1 MLPPSEMDAL
11 RSQADW
17 VVQLAR
23 RLVVD
28 PNRADDLAQDAWVA
42 ALQTNAGP
50 ERASRPWLAGV
61 LRNLARNTARADQ
74 RREAREQRAPRPSVA
89 ASTADVVEEVSLQ
102 RAVSEAT
109 LALEEPYR
117 TTLLLRFYKGLSL
130 AAIARREGVATST
143 VHARV
148 ERGLALMRTA
158 LDDRWGGDRRAW
170 VLALIPMT
178 ETAGAATAS
187 LLGVFAVSAG
197 TKIAATALVA
207 GGAVGL
213 WYVNTPSDVEGRIE
227 KPAAL
232 AVDERAQP
240 SEELSLPQPEA
251 TRRVERVAQ
260 SRAATDEQVA
270 STVAGAAAPA
280 ATFEVRAIDGSGSPL
295 PHVGLRLSTTDDE
308 QPRWQTDER
317 GSVEIA
323 VEDAQGLLLVADP
336 AYTTLMPGARGF
348 GAQGNT
354 VVTVVAGPAHP
365 VAGWVVDATG
375 NPVEGARV
383 SADLSGS
390 FFRRLGLAASF
401 RPERAG
407 WHDRTDARGRFSM
420 PSVGRAEGIVLVVK
434 HPSHQLHT
442 EPLPDYPTDDH
453 SITLQPVDPEE
464 SIWGIV
470 VDDLGDPVPD
480 AYVTMGA
487 ISTTTDV
494 RGHFILEK
502 SEFRE
507 LDAEMRHGVLDGNAV
522 RAIAAGHLPATIPA
536 GTELVS
542 PLELQL
548 GGAPANL
555 EGRVV
560 DPTGQGVPGAVV
572 WIRDLTHFGQI
583 LEQDSES
590 AMSYSVTQES
600 LMSGDHWGKG
610 VLTDETGAFRL
621 EGLLPRT
628 YQIEA
633 FSPTSLANSA
643 TVTVPA
649 GATDAELV
657 LDATQQTQRVA
668 GVITSISGEPVP
680 GMMLKAQRVFPGRTG
695 WSAPHHVAHV
705 MPVQTDEEGR
715 FEFEPMV
722 VEGTYLQLLGHF
734 LSRIVLDEVEDPS
747 DIVYR
752 FALPCRLQLDYS
764 EMPDFADT
772 FQVFDDAG
780 NLLEVE
786 VHQKNMMWM
795 TDTVHLERGLS
806 SVVGTDERAA
816 TLVLTRHAEVV
827 DEIPLR
833 LDPSELNLI
842 GP

>member
-1 MLPPSEMDAL
+1 MDAL
-11 RSQADW
+11 RSQAEW

-28 PNRADDLAQDAWVA
+28 PHRADDLAQDAWVA
-42 ALQTNAGP
+42 ALQTPAGP
-50 ERASRPWLAGV
+50 ARASRPWLAGV
-61 LRNLARNTARADQ
+61 LRNLARNSARAQ
-74 RREAREQRAPRPSVA
+74 RRREAREQRAPRRTEAPSA
-89 ASTADVVEEVSLQ
+89 ADVVEEVALQ

-170 VLALIPMT
+170 VLAMIPMT
-178 ETAGAATAS
+178 EAAGATTAS
-187 LLGVFAVSAG
+187 ILGVFAVSAG
-197 TKIAATALVA
+197 AKIAATVLVA

-213 WYVNTPSDVEGRIE
+213 WYVSSPSDVEGGPLE
-227 KPAAL
+227 QPLAL
-232 AVDERAQP
+232 GIDERERP
-240 SEELSLPQPEA
+240 GHELSAPRPEG
-251 TRRVERVAQ
+251 TRRAERVAG
-260 SRAATDEQVA
+260 AEATA
-270 STVAGAAAPA
+270 TVENAAPSTAHA
-280 ATFEVRAIDGSGSPL
+280 APTGTLLDVRAVTGTGDPL
-295 PHVGLRLSTTDDE
+295 PDVAITLAEAEDST
-308 QPRWQTDER
+308 PRWRTDGR
-317 GSVEIA
+317 GRAEIPSD
-323 VEDAQGLLLVADP
+323 EAQGLLVVDDP
-336 AYTTLMPGARGF
+336 AYTTLMPGAPGF

-365 VAGWVVDATG
+365 VAGWVLDPLG

-383 SADLSGS
+383 SADPSAS
-390 FFRRLGLAASF
+390 FFRRLGLAASY
-401 RPERAG
+401 RPERDG
-407 WHDRTDARGRFSM
+407 WHDRTDARGRFSL
-420 PSVGRAEGIVLVVK
+420 PAVGRADGIVLMAK
-434 HPSHQLHT
+434 HPGHQLHS
-442 EPLPDYPTDDH
+442 EPLPEYATDQH
-453 SITLQPVDPEE
+453 TITLQPVDPDE

-470 VDDLGDPVPD
+470 LDERGDPVPE
-480 AYVTMGA
+480 AYVTMGDL
-487 ISTTTDV
+487 STTTDV

-502 SEFRE
+502 SEPMN
-507 LDAEMRHGVLDGNAV
+507 LDSEMLQGIHDGNAV
-522 RAIAAGHLPATIPA
+522 RAVAEGHLPATIPA

-548 GGAPANL
+548 GGAPASI

-560 DPTGQGVPGAVV
+560 DPAGRAVAGAVV

-610 VLTDETGAFRL
+610 ALTDERGDFRI
-621 EGLLPRT
+621 EGLLPRP
-628 YQIEA
+628 YQLEA
-633 FSPTSLANSA
+633 FSPRSLANSA
-643 TVTVPA
+643 TVTAQA
-649 GATDAELV
+649 GATDTELV
-657 LDATQQTQRVA
+657 LDAGHRTQRVA
-668 GVITSISGEPVP
+668 GVITSLSGEPVP
-680 GMMLKAQRVFPGRTG
+680 GLLLKAQRVFPGPTG
-695 WSAPHHVAHV
+695 WNAPHHLAHV
-705 MPVQTDEEGR
+705 MPVQTDEQGR

-747 DIVYR
+747 NIVYR
-752 FALPCRLQLDYS
+752 FALPCRVQLDYS
-764 EMPDFADT
+764 ELPDFADS
-772 FQVFDDAG
+772 FQVFDADG
-780 NLLEVE
+780 SLLEVE

-795 TDTVHLERGLS
+795 SDRVYLQGGRS
-806 SVVGTDERAA
+806 DVVGTDERAA

-827 DEIPLR
+827 AEIPLE

-842 GP
+842 EP